1 MFNKNLIIAS
11 ILTMFA
17 FAGSTLAQDR
27 ITTKITKTK
36 KPNVEQATN
45 QRPKQNRVPGNNPN
59 ARKSGGKGTK
69 GFNPGDTGTH
79 EYGHKSQTSRKTS
92 PGSNIGKPQ
101 KGKYVPRPKSVGYQG
116 WYEEA
121 MPPNMRSKKPSKPRR
136 RNK

>member
-1 MFNKNLIIAS
+1 MLKINLFIAAIIIA
-11 ILTMFA
+11 A
-17 FAGSTLAQDR
+17 FAGNALAQQPV
-27 ITTKITKTK
+27 TTKITKTK
-36 KPNVEQATN
+36 KSNVEQATN

-69 GFNPGDTGTH
+69 GFNLGDTGTH

-92 PGSNIGKPQ
+92 TGSNIGKPQ